1 MSAVL
6 QLSRIYAAA
15 AASSGWFAAPAGSQP
30 DTGDLPAPQPPPEQT
45 GPAPVYSLAF
55 YRKHTEKMLRRYLYA
70 SMLVGRA
77 PSILNEPLGRGLVSS
92 RPVSSFEDA
101 VIFVLDVEN
110 CLAQLGPL
118 DRIILAKA
126 VLQEYTH
133 EEVALMLGIAD
144 RTLELRLRQ
153 ALDSLTRV
161 MLDARLLVLP

>member
-1 MSAVL
+1 MSAAL
-6 QLSRIYAAA
+6 LLSRIYGVAAA
-15 AASSGWFAAPAGSQP
+15 PSGWFAAPTGSP
-30 DTGDLPAPQPPPEQT
+30 PATRDLPTPGRT
-45 GPAPVYSLAF
+45 GTAPVYSLAF

-92 RPVSSFEDA
+92 RPVTSFEDA
-101 VIFVLDVEN
+101 VIFVLDVER
-110 CLAQLGPL
+110 CLAKISLL
-118 DRIILAKA
+118 DRMMLAKA

-144 RTLELRLRQ
+144 RTMEVRLGQ
-153 ALDSLTRV
+153 ALDNLTRV